1 MEETLRV
8 NTNGGR
14 LDRELALDWLT
25 ALVPIFL
32 VSFYYYRW
40 RALALAVLAVGGYLM
55 AECLLAHP
63 CGRSIR
69 EPRLARAVASGLLV
83 AFCLPATTP
92 FWPAALMAGIAAL
105 FASLPSLISRKW
117 PNSRLAFP
125 LISPVLLA
133 FLVIRLAFPAA
144 VTGYTVPAQWSGVDT
159 ITTATPLAALNGEPL
174 QLATW
179 QLLFGVHAGTL
190 GETCAPAIGLSFL
203 FLLTRRRVRLAT
215 PVAMLTV
222 LSLCSL
228 LFWHS
233 PLYGILAG
241 SSGLVALLLA
251 DRRYAP
257 TKISE
262 QLLVGGLAGLLTA
275 LWRLWGPWAE
285 GTAVAA
291 LVAQLFT
298 PFAPAALRGLKALW
312 RLIRRLL
319 RRGLSLLRQKIA
331 HFTTARRT
339 PHTSAPG
346 APKDTPKDTPFET
359 K

>member
-40 RALALAVLAVGGYLM
+40 RALALA
-55 AECLLAHP
+55 
-63 CGRSIR
+63 
-69 EPRLARAVASGLLV
+69 
-83 AFCLPATTP
+83 
-92 FWPAALMAGIAAL
+92 
-105 FASLPSLISRKW
+105 
-117 PNSRLAFP
+117 
-125 LISPVLLA
+125 
-133 FLVIRLAFPAA
+133 
-144 VTGYTVPAQWSGVDT
+144 
-159 ITTATPLAALNGEPL
+159 
-174 QLATW
+174 
-179 QLLFGVHAGTL
+179 
-190 GETCAPAIGLSFL
+190 
-203 FLLTRRRVRLAT
+203 
-215 PVAMLTV
+215 
-222 LSLCSL
+222 
-228 LFWHS
+228 
-233 PLYGILAG
+233 
-241 SSGLVALLLA
+241 

-257 TKISE
+257 LKISE

-346 APKDTPKDTPFET
+346 TPKDTPFET

>member
-1 MEETLRV
+1 MEEILRV

-40 RALALAVLAVGGYLM
+40 RALVLAVLAVGGYLM

-69 EPRLARAVASGLLV
+69 EPRLARAAASGLLV
-83 AFCLPATTP
+83 AFCLPATAP
-92 FWPAALMAGIAAL
+92 FWPAALMAGIAAA
-105 FASLPSLISRKW
+105 FASLPTLISRKW
-117 PNSRLAFP
+117 PNNRLAFP
-125 LISPVLLA
+125 LASPVLLA
-133 FLVIRLAFPAA
+133 FLVMRRAFPAA
-144 VTGYTVPAQWSGVDT
+144 VTGYTVPTQWSGVDT
-159 ITTATPLAALNGEPL
+159 IATATPLAALDGKTL
-174 QLATW
+174 QPATW
-179 QLLFGVHAGTL
+179 QLLFGVHAGTI
-190 GETCAPAIGLSFL
+190 GETCVPAIGLSFL
-203 FLLTRRRVRLAT
+203 FLLTRRRVRLVT

-228 LFWHS
+228 LFWRS
-233 PLYGILAG
+233 PLYGVLAG
-241 SSGLVALLLA
+241 SGALVALLLA

-257 TKISE
+257 AKLGE

-298 PFAPAALRGLKALW
+298 PFAPAALRGLKTLW
-312 RLIRRLL
+312 QLIRRLL
-319 RRGLSLLRQKIA
+319 RRGLSALRKKIA
-331 HFTTARRT
+331 RPTAARRT
-339 PHTSAPG
+339 PSVSVPKIPDAPSL
-346 APKDTPKDTPFET
+346 ET